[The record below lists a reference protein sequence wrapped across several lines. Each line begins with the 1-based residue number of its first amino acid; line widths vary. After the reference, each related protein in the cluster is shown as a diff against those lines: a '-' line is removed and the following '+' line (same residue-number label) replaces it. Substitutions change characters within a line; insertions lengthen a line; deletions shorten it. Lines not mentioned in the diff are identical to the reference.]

1 MARKLFKKW
10 LPDPAEIRSKPALQF
25 MGSLLHDP
33 NLFHLNRHSVSVAA
47 AIGVFVAFLP
57 VIGQMPIAAIL
68 ALVFR
73 ANLPISILLV
83 WISNP
88 LTIPPMFYATYE
100 LGRWILDYPSIQ
112 FSIEFSWQ
120 WLTSEFLKL
129 WKPLL
134 TGSLICGSFFSILS
148 YFAAKTFWRWQVIRN
163 WNKRLE
169 ARRQTN
175 SNLEQDAQESSCADN
190 IDKK

>member
-25 MGSLLHDP
+25 LGSLLHDP

-57 VIGQMPIAAIL
+57 IIGQMPTAAIL
-68 ALVFR
+68 ALLFR
-73 ANLPISILLV
+73 ANLPISIVLV

-88 LTIPPMFYATYE
+88 VTIPPMFFATYE
-100 LGRWILDYPSIQ
+100 LGRWILDYPHIQ

-134 TGSLICGSFFSILS
+134 TGSLICGTFFSIIS
-148 YFAAKTFWRWQVIRN
+148 YFAARSYWRWHVIHN

-169 ARRQTN
+169 ARRQV
-175 SNLEQDAQESSCADN
+175 SNISNHDTQESSCFD
-190 IDKK
+190 DKNKK